1 MKGNNKI
8 LRQLEL
14 RAQLSGQPLPGI
26 PIVELAGNRRV
37 LIENHCGV
45 KEYLDNRVCVG
56 VGFGSVHIEGAGLE
70 ISRMSSNQLVITGS
84 IDAIRLERSC
94 R

>member
-1 MKGNNKI
+1 MKQQNRI

-26 PIVELAGNRRV
+26 PIVELAGDRRV
-37 LIENHCGV
+37 LIEHHCGV
-45 KEYLDNRVCVG
+45 RVYSEDRVCVG
-56 VGFGSVHIEGAGLE
+56 VCFGSIEIDGSQLE
-70 ISRMSSNQLVITGS
+70 ILQMSSDCLVITGI
-84 IDAIRLERSC
+84 IDSVKLERSS

>member
-1 MKGNNKI
+1 MKGQNRI

-14 RAQLSGQPLPGI
+14 RAQLSGQPLPGV

-45 KEYLDNRVCVG
+45 REYLDNRVCVG
-56 VGFGSVHIEGAGLE
+56 VSYGSVQIEGTGLE
-70 ISRMSSNQLVITGS
+70 ISKMSANQLVITGS
-84 IDAIRLERSC
+84 IDSVRLERSC

>member
-1 MKGNNKI
+1 MKQQTRI

-26 PIVELAGNRRV
+26 PIVELAGDRRV

-45 KEYLDNRVCVG
+45 KEYSDNRVSVG
-56 VGFGSVHIEGAGLE
+56 VSFGSVQIQGANLE
-70 ISRMSSNQLVITGS
+70 ISKMSANQLVVSGV
-84 IDAIRLERSC
+84 IDTVRLERSF